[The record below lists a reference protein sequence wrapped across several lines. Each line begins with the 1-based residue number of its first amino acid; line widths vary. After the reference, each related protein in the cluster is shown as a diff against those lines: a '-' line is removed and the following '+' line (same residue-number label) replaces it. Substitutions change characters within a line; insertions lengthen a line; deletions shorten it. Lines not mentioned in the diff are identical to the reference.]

1 MTSLKQLPL
10 IFLAAFVISG
20 CGIYSFSGASICE
33 ECKTISIDYF
43 QNNAAIVVPTLSQ
56 SFTEKLRDRF
66 VNQTSLDLAAEN
78 GDLDLKGYIADY
90 IITPVAPSS
99 NETASLNRLTITVK
113 VTFTNTKDAAQNYEK
128 NFSRF
133 TDFQSDIN
141 LSDIEEELIEEI
153 NEQLV
158 DVIFNDA
165 VANW

>member
-1 MTSLKQLPL
+1 MTTFKQISIISLIYLG
-10 IFLAAFVISG
+10 ISA

-43 QNNAAIVVPTLSQ
+43 ENNAAIVVPTLSQ

-66 VNQTSLDLAAEN
+66 VNQTNLDLTSKN

-90 IITPVAPSS
+90 KITPVAPSG
-99 NETASLNRLTITVK
+99 NQTASLNRLTITVK
-113 VTFTNTKDAAQNYEK
+113 VTFTNTKDVAQNFEK
-128 NFSRF
+128 SFNRF
-133 TDFQSDIN
+133 ADFQSNIN
-141 LSDIEEELIEEI
+141 LSDVEEELIEEI

-158 DVIFNDA
+158 DGIFNEA